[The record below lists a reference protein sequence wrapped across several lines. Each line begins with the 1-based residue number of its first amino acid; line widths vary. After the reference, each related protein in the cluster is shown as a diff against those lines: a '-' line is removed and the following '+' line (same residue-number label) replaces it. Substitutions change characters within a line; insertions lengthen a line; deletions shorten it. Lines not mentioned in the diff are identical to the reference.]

1 MNVPYIKLCLA
12 ALLPV
17 CVAGA
22 LYFADKKTAF
32 GRLDARIRQVIFG
45 LAFGLLAIVGTEWG
59 IPNNGAQMNCRDAAV
74 LIAGLLFGAPA
85 DIIAG
90 VLGGVERWFAVYW
103 GVGMFTRVACSVSTV
118 FAGFFF
124 SRPAQIHV

>member
-59 IPNNGAQMNCRDAAV
+59 IPNNGA
-74 LIAGLLFGAPA
+74 
-85 DIIAG
+85 
-90 VLGGVERWFAVYW
+90 
-103 GVGMFTRVACSVSTV
+103 
-118 FAGFFF
+118 
-124 SRPAQIHV
+124 